1 MTAREQ
7 HGDSG
12 RRPVAEDNRMN
23 IAICLNKVQ
32 PRDGT
37 SQFAIQLGEMLMAAG
52 HQVTLVA
59 GMRSQPHELA
69 HVPVGLA
76 YVHTR
81 PGRWDSMVR
90 DLANIGGLFQRARF
104 DVAFVCLGVPPR
116 HLAHYLHRLPDSTAI
131 VPIVVTDRLIVY
143 EPLVRTAAA
152 WNVGAA
158 ICPRLV
164 DELRD
169 RVPGKPVRLMMTG
182 VPHPTDAE
190 LATRAAHGTPLRLL
204 FVGRQAGRKNVL
216 MLPAILAA
224 CLRRGI
230 DATLTICGHGP
241 DHDSLVEACRSA
253 GLSHLVEFPDVPEQK
268 ELYET
273 YRQHHVLLL
282 TSSYGEGL
290 GLVLLEAQA
299 NGCVPVASR
308 LQGVFDFAIEAGV
321 TGLLAEIK
329 NADEFAEQI
338 ATLTAPDRW
347 QQFSRAGVARTRELF
362 TYETMARDY
371 LALLAD
377 LERGDYPLPRPR
389 SMVPRPP
396 LRWTS
401 YLPPPVL
408 ERYARLLPSWQP
420 VVPPDPD
427 PP

>member
-1 MTAREQ
+1 
-7 HGDSG
+7 
-12 RRPVAEDNRMN
+12 MN

-37 SQFAIQLGEMLMAAG
+37 SHFATQLGEMLMAAG

-69 HVPVGLA
+69 HLTRGMA

-81 PGRWDSMVR
+81 PERWDSMAR
-90 DLANIGGLFQRARF
+90 DLCNIGGLFQRARF

-116 HLAHYLHRLPDSTAI
+116 HLAHFLHRLPDSTTI
-131 VPIVVTDRLIVY
+131 VPIVVTDRFFVY
-143 EPLVRTAAA
+143 EPLTRSAAA
-152 WNVGAA
+152 WNVAAA

-164 DELRD
+164 DELHNRL
-169 RVPGKPVRLMMTG
+169 PGKPVRLVATG
-182 VPHPTDAE
+182 VPHPTDTE

-230 DATLTICGHGP
+230 DATLTVCGHGP
-241 DHDSLVEACRSA
+241 DHEPLVEACRSA
-253 GLSHLVEFPDVPEQK
+253 GVAHLVDFPDVPEQTG
-268 ELYET
+268 LYET

-299 NGCVPVASR
+299 NGCVPLASR
-308 LQGVFDFAIEAGV
+308 LLGVFDFAIEEGV

-329 NADEFAEQI
+329 NAEDFAEQI
-338 ATLTAPDRW
+338 ATLTSPDRW
-347 QQFSRAGVARTRELF
+347 QELSRAGVARTRELF
-362 TYETMARDY
+362 TYEAMARDY

-377 LERGDYPLPRPR
+377 LERGEYALPRPR
-389 SMVPRPP
+389 STLAWPP
-396 LRWTS
+396 LRWTAH
-401 YLPPPVL
+401 LPPPVL

-420 VVPPDPD
+420 AVPPDPD
-427 PP
+427 PE

>member
-1 MTAREQ
+1 
-7 HGDSG
+7 
-12 RRPVAEDNRMN
+12 
-23 IAICLNKVQ
+23 
-32 PRDGT
+32 
-37 SQFAIQLGEMLMAAG
+37 
-52 HQVTLVA
+52 
-59 GMRSQPHELA
+59 
-69 HVPVGLA
+69 
-76 YVHTR
+76 
-81 PGRWDSMVR
+81 
-90 DLANIGGLFQRARF
+90 
-104 DVAFVCLGVPPR
+104 
-116 HLAHYLHRLPDSTAI
+116 
-131 VPIVVTDRLIVY
+131 
-143 EPLVRTAAA
+143 
-152 WNVGAA
+152 
-158 ICPRLV
+158 
-164 DELRD
+164 
-169 RVPGKPVRLMMTG
+169 
-182 VPHPTDAE
+182 
-190 LATRAAHGTPLRLL
+190 
-204 FVGRQAGRKNVL
+204 
-216 MLPAILAA
+216 
-224 CLRRGI
+224 
-230 DATLTICGHGP
+230 
-241 DHDSLVEACRSA
+241 
-253 GLSHLVEFPDVPEQK
+253 LVEFPDVPEQK

-308 LQGVFDFAIEAGV
+308 LQGVFDFAIEEGV

-396 LRWTS
+396 LRWTA

-420 VVPPDPD
+420 VAPPDPD
-427 PP
+427 PE

>member
-1 MTAREQ
+1 MTARDQ
-7 HGDSG
+7 YGGSG
-12 RRPVAEDNRMN
+12 WLPVAEDNRMK

-37 SQFAIQLGEMLMAAG
+37 SHFATQLGEMLMAAG
-52 HQVTLVA
+52 HEVTLVA

-69 HVPVGLA
+69 HLPVGLA
-76 YVHTR
+76 YLHTR
-81 PGRWDSMVR
+81 PGRWDSMAR
-90 DLANIGGLFQRARF
+90 DLSNIGGLFQRARF

-116 HLAHYLHRLPDSTAI
+116 HLAHFLHRLPDSTAI

-143 EPLVRTAAA
+143 EPLARSASA
-152 WNVGAA
+152 WNVAAA
-158 ICPRLV
+158 ICPRLL
-164 DELRD
+164 DEVHN

-182 VPHPTDAE
+182 VPQPTDAE

-230 DATLTICGHGP
+230 DATLTVCGHGP
-241 DHDSLVEACRSA
+241 DHTSLVEACRSA
-253 GLSHLVEFPDVPEQK
+253 GVSHLVEFPDVPEQR
-268 ELYET
+268 ELYEI

-308 LQGVFDFAIEAGV
+308 LQGVFDFAIEEGV

-329 NADEFAEQI
+329 NPEDFADRI
-338 ATLTAPDRW
+338 ATLTSPNRW
-347 QQFSRAGVARTRELF
+347 QQLSRAGVARTRELF
-362 TYETMARDY
+362 TYEAMARDY

-377 LERGDYPLPRPR
+377 LERGDYALPRPR
-389 SMVPRPP
+389 STLARPP
-396 LRWTS
+396 LCWTS
-401 YLPPPVL
+401 HLPPPVL
-408 ERYARLLPSWQP
+408 ERYARLLSSWQP
-420 VVPPDPD
+420 AVPPDPD
-427 PP
+427 PE

>member
-1 MTAREQ
+1 MTARGQ
-7 HGDSG
+7 DGGSG
-12 RRPVAEDNRMN
+12 WLPVAEDNRMK

-37 SQFAIQLGEMLMAAG
+37 SHFATQLGEILMAAG
-52 HQVTLVA
+52 HEVTLVA
-59 GMRSQPHELA
+59 GMRSQSHELA
-69 HVPVGLA
+69 HLPVGLA
-76 YVHTR
+76 YLHTR
-81 PGRWDSMVR
+81 PGRWDSMAR
-90 DLANIGGLFQRARF
+90 DLSNIGGLFQQARF

-116 HLAHYLHRLPDSTAI
+116 HLAHFLHRLPDSTAI

-143 EPLVRTAAA
+143 EPLARTAAA
-152 WNVGAA
+152 WNVAAA
-158 ICPRLV
+158 ICPRLL
-164 DELRD
+164 DELHN

-182 VPHPTDAE
+182 VPQPTDAE
-190 LATRAAHGTPLRLL
+190 LATRVPHGTPLRLL

-216 MLPAILAA
+216 MLPAILTA

-241 DHDSLVEACRSA
+241 DHEPLVEACRSA
-253 GLSHLVEFPDVPEQK
+253 GLSHLVDFPDVPEQK
-268 ELYET
+268 ELHET

-308 LQGVFDFAIEAGV
+308 LQGVFDFAIEEDV

-329 NADEFAEQI
+329 NADDFASQI

-347 QQFSRAGVARTRELF
+347 QQLSRAGVARTRELF
-362 TYETMARDY
+362 TYEAMARDY

-377 LERGDYPLPRPR
+377 LERGDYSLPMHRSTLPRP
-389 SMVPRPP
+389 S
-396 LRWTS
+396 LRWTAH
-401 YLPPPVL
+401 LPPPVL

>member
-7 HGDSG
+7 RGDSG
-12 RRPVAEDNRMN
+12 RRPVADDNRMK

-37 SQFAIQLGEMLMAAG
+37 SQFATQLGEMLMAAG
-52 HQVTLVA
+52 HEVTLVT

-69 HVPVGLA
+69 HLPAGLA

-81 PGRWDSMVR
+81 PGRWDSIAR
-90 DLANIGGLFQRARF
+90 DLSNIGGLFQRARF

-116 HLAHYLHRLPDSTAI
+116 HLEDFLYRLPDTTAI
-131 VPIVVTDRLIVY
+131 LPIVVTDRLFVY
-143 EPLVRTAAA
+143 EPLTRSAAA
-152 WNVGAA
+152 WNVAAA

-164 DELRD
+164 DELHQRL
-169 RVPGKPVRLMMTG
+169 PGKPVRLLTTG
-182 VPHPTDAE
+182 VPYPTDAE
-190 LATRAAHGTPLRLL
+190 LATRAPHGTPLRLL

-224 CLRRGI
+224 CLCRGV
-230 DATLTICGHGP
+230 DVTLTVCGHGP
-241 DHDSLVEACRSA
+241 DHESLVEACHAA
-253 GLSHLVEFPDVPEQK
+253 GVSHLVDFPDVPDQK
-268 ELYET
+268 GLYET

-308 LQGVFDFAIEAGV
+308 LQGVFDFAIEEGV

-329 NADEFAEQI
+329 NAEDFAEQI
-338 ATLTAPDRW
+338 ATLTAPNYW
-347 QQFSRAGVARTRELF
+347 QQLSLAGVARTRELF
-362 TYETMARDY
+362 TDEAMARDY

-377 LERGDYPLPRPR
+377 LERGDYALPRPR
-389 SMVPRPP
+389 SSLARPP
-396 LRWTS
+396 LRWTAH
-401 YLPPPVL
+401 LPPPVL
-408 ERYARLLPSWQP
+408 ERYTRVLRSWQP

-427 PP
+427 PE

>member
-1 MTAREQ
+1 MTARDQ
-7 HGDSG
+7 YGGSG
-12 RRPVAEDNRMN
+12 WLPVAEDYRMN
-23 IAICLNKVQ
+23 IAILLNKVQ

-37 SQFAIQLGEMLMAAG
+37 SHFATQLAEMLMAAG
-52 HQVTLVA
+52 HEVTLVA

-69 HVPVGLA
+69 HLPVGLA
-76 YVHTR
+76 YLHTR
-81 PGRWDSMVR
+81 PGRWDSMAR
-90 DLANIGGLFQRARF
+90 DLSNIGGLFQRARF

-116 HLAHYLHRLPDSTAI
+116 HLAYFLHRLPDSTAI
-131 VPIVVTDRLIVY
+131 VPIVVTDRFFVY
-143 EPLVRTAAA
+143 EPLTRSAAA
-152 WNVGAA
+152 WNVAAA

-164 DELRD
+164 DELHNRL
-169 RVPGKPVRLMMTG
+169 PGKPVRLVTTG
-182 VPHPTDAE
+182 VPHPSNTE
-190 LATRAAHGTPLRLL
+190 LGTRVPHGTPLRLL
-204 FVGRQAGRKNVL
+204 FVGRQAGRKNVF

-241 DHDSLVEACRSA
+241 DHEALVEACRSA
-253 GLSHLVEFPDVPEQK
+253 GLSHRVDFPNVPEQK

-329 NADEFAEQI
+329 NADDFAEQI
-338 ATLTAPDRW
+338 ATLIAPERW
-347 QQFSRAGVARTRELF
+347 QQLSGAGVARTRELF
-362 TYETMARDY
+362 TYEAMAQDY

-377 LERGDYPLPRPR
+377 LKRGDYALPRPR
-389 SMVPRPP
+389 STLTRPP
-396 LRWTS
+396 LLWTAR
-401 YLPPPVL
+401 LPPPIL
-408 ERYARLLPSWQP
+408 ERYARCLPSWQP
-420 VVPPDPD
+420 AVPPDPD
-427 PP
+427 PE

>member
-1 MTAREQ
+1 MTARDQ
-7 HGDSG
+7 YGGSG
-12 RRPVAEDNRMN
+12 WLPVAEDNRMK

-37 SQFAIQLGEMLMAAG
+37 SHFATQLGEMLMAAG
-52 HQVTLVA
+52 HEVTLVA

-69 HVPVGLA
+69 HLPVGLA
-76 YVHTR
+76 YLHTR
-81 PGRWDSMVR
+81 PGRWDSMAR
-90 DLANIGGLFQRARF
+90 DLSNIGGLFQRARF

-116 HLAHYLHRLPDSTAI
+116 HLAHFLHRLPDSTAI
-131 VPIVVTDRLIVY
+131 VPIVVTDRLVVY
-143 EPLVRTAAA
+143 EPLARSASA
-152 WNVGAA
+152 WNVAAA
-158 ICPRLV
+158 ICPRLL
-164 DELRD
+164 DEVHN

-182 VPHPTDAE
+182 VPQPTDAE
-190 LATRAAHGTPLRLL
+190 LATRADHGTPLRLL

-230 DATLTICGHGP
+230 DATLTVCGHGP
-241 DHDSLVEACRSA
+241 DHTSLVEACRSA
-253 GLSHLVEFPDVPEQK
+253 GVSHLVEFPDVPEQR
-268 ELYET
+268 ELYEI

-308 LQGVFDFAIEAGV
+308 LLGVFDFTIGEGV

-329 NADEFAEQI
+329 NPEDFADRI

-347 QQFSRAGVARTRELF
+347 QQLSRAGVARTRELF
-362 TYETMARDY
+362 TYEAMARDY

-377 LERGDYPLPRPR
+377 LERGDYALPRPR
-389 SMVPRPP
+389 STLARPP
-396 LRWTS
+396 LCWTS
-401 YLPPPVL
+401 HLPPPVL
-408 ERYARLLPSWQP
+408 ERYARLLSSWQP
-420 VVPPDPD
+420 AVPPDPD
-427 PP
+427 PE